1 MIDGY
6 GIFPR
11 FFLAVSV
18 YDTWMRY
25 RRGLPGLNK
34 DIAPGFI
41 IEVSHRWR

>member
-18 YDTWMRY
+18 YGTWM
-25 RRGLPGLNK
+25 K
-34 DIAPGFI
+34 
-41 IEVSHRWR
+41 VSLAVHRD